1 MKTFEFYWD
10 DLTPECQ
17 ERLYEFL
24 DGENGNYDVIPF
36 ATLEIEEECHLA
48 GYGGTADAREQ

>member
-17 ERLYEFL
+17 ERLQEFL
-24 DGENGNYDVIPF
+24 GGENGNYDVMPF
-36 ATLEIEEECHLA
+36 AVPEIEEES
-48 GYGGTADAREQ
+48 EK